1 MEWLA
6 NSGLVAPWGK
16 LWKVAPDMI
25 KAGKRTEDGGD
36 GTAKEFWEWSDT
48 QVSKY
53 L

>member
-1 MEWLA
+1 
-6 NSGLVAPWGK
+6 
-16 LWKVAPDMI
+16 MI

-36 GTAKEFWEWSDT
+36 GTAKEFWKWSDA